1 MAEKKNI
8 TTKLVLQVE
17 NGEDKNGKPVYSQR
31 TFQHISPELG
41 TDDIYALGTALG
53 ALQSRGVVK
62 VSRVENA
69 ELANA

>member
-8 TTKLVLQVE
+8 TAKLVLQVAA
-17 NGEDKNGKPVYSQR
+17 GEDKSGQPVYSQR
-31 TFQHISPELG
+31 TFQHISPELA
-41 TDDIYALGTALG
+41 TDDAYALGTALG
-53 ALQSRGVVK
+53 ALQSHEVIR